1 MGSTIGERIA
11 QIIEAKKL
19 KRVQFADELCIDQS
33 YVTQLTTGR
42 RNPSNRLLMSI
53 CEKYNVN
60 ETWLRTGEGEMFRPM
75 DRREEMARFWEEV
88 SGAPLDDIRVRLVD
102 VLSRLTRED
111 WAFIERR
118 ARELVAE
125 VRAANGDVSDSDT
138 KIAAP
143 AEAGTA
149 VTKGPVAEAEALY
162 EKSLGIAP
170 RGASSASNTTGGKKD
185 EGASRTAG

>member
-1 MGSTIGERIA
+1 MDGLSDRIKYL
-11 QIIEAKKL
+11 IDVLGI
-19 KRVQFADELCIDQS
+19 KRTTFADRLNVSQPFVSQLCSGIS
-33 YVTQLTTGR
+33 R
-42 RNPSNRLLMSI
+42 PSDRTISDI
-53 CEKYNVN
+53 CREFNVS
-60 ETWLRTGEGEMFRPM
+60 ETWLRTGEGEMFRPL

-102 VLSRLTRED
+102 VLSRLTKED
-111 WAFIERR
+111 WDFIEGR

-138 KIAAP
+138 KTAAP

-149 VTKGPVAEAEALY
+149 VTKGSVAEAEALY

>member
-1 MGSTIGERIA
+1 MDNISHRISLIIQQRDIKKVEFARKIGVSQA
-11 QIIEAKKL
+11 F
-19 KRVQFADELCIDQS
+19 VSELCS
-33 YVTQLTTGR
+33 GAK
-42 RNPSNRLLMSI
+42 NPSDRTISDI
-53 CEKYNVN
+53 CREYNVN
-60 ETWLRTGEGEMFRPM
+60 ETWLRTGEGEMFRPL

-102 VLSRLTRED
+102 VLSRLTKED
-111 WAFIERR
+111 WDFIERR

-125 VRAANGDVSDSDT
+125 VRAANGDVSGSDT
-138 KIAAP
+138 KTAAP

-149 VTKGPVAEAEALY
+149 VTKGSVAEAEALY

>member
-1 MGSTIGERIA
+1 MDNISHRISL
-11 QIIEAKKL
+11 IIQQRGIKKVEFAKKIG
-19 KRVQFADELCIDQS
+19 VSQAFVSELCS
-33 YVTQLTTGR
+33 GAK
-42 RNPSNRLLMSI
+42 NPSDRTISDI
-53 CEKYNVN
+53 CREYNVN

-102 VLSRLTRED
+102 VLSRLTKED
-111 WAFIERR
+111 WDFIERR

-125 VRAANGDVSDSDT
+125 VRAVNGDVSDSDT
-138 KIAAP
+138 KTAAP

-149 VTKGPVAEAEALY
+149 VTEGSVAEAEALY

-170 RGASSASNTTGGKKD
+170 RGASSASNTTGGGD
-185 EGASRTAG
+185 DPAVGQ

>member
-1 MGSTIGERIA
+1 MDNISHRISL
-11 QIIEAKKL
+11 IIQQRGIKKVEFAKKIG
-19 KRVQFADELCIDQS
+19 VSQAFVSELCS
-33 YVTQLTTGR
+33 GAK
-42 RNPSNRLLMSI
+42 NPSDRTISDI
-53 CEKYNVN
+53 CREYNVN
-60 ETWLRTGEGEMFRPM
+60 ETWLRTGEGEMFRPL

-102 VLSRLTRED
+102 VLSRLTKED
-111 WAFIERR
+111 WDFIERR

-149 VTKGPVAEAEALY
+149 VTEGPVAEAEALY

>member
-1 MGSTIGERIA
+1 MDGLSDRIKYL
-11 QIIEAKKL
+11 IDVLGI
-19 KRVQFADELCIDQS
+19 KRTAFADRLNVSQPFVSQLCSGIS
-33 YVTQLTTGR
+33 R
-42 RNPSNRLLMSI
+42 PSDRTISDI
-53 CEKYNVN
+53 CREYNVN
-60 ETWLRTGEGEMFRPM
+60 ETWLRTGEGEMFRPL
-75 DRREEMARFWEEV
+75 DRREEMARFWEEI

-111 WAFIERR
+111 WDFIERR

-138 KIAAP
+138 KTAAP

-149 VTKGPVAEAEALY
+149 TMKGSVAEAEALY

-170 RGASSASNTTGGKKD
+170 RGASSASNTTGGGD
-185 EGASRTAG
+185 DPAVAQ